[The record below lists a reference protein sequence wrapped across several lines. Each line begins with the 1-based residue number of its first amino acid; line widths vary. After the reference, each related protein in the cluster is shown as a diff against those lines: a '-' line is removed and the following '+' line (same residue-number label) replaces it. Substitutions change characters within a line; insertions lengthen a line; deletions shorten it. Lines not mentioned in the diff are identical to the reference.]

1 MNLDTDL
8 TPFTKINSKWII
20 NLNVKHKATKLLS
33 DNITENLD
41 NLGFDDNFLDITP
54 KAWFM
59 KERIDKLDFIKIKI
73 FCSAKDRL
81 TRWKNKSN
89 AGGEIFTKKSM

>member
-8 TPFTKINSKWII
+8 IPFTKINSKWII

-54 KAWFM
+54 KA
-59 KERIDKLDFIKIKI
+59 
-73 FCSAKDRL
+73 
-81 TRWKNKSN
+81 
-89 AGGEIFTKKSM
+89 